1 MTTILF
7 PTRGG
12 QSSFP
17 NQDRV
22 IALAKERDAHL
33 IFLYVSNVEFLGSV
47 SSAALVDVVQ
57 DELEHMGE
65 FLLAMAQERADK
77 AGWKADAVVRSGS
90 FTDALRDVI
99 KNYDVDVLVLGAPGG
114 GHAVTT
120 ENFLNDLKDEMV
132 AEFDL
137 EVILL

>member
-17 NQDRV
+17 NQDKV
-22 IALAKERDAHL
+22 IDLAKELGAHL
-33 IFLYVSNVEFLGSV
+33 IFLYVSNVEFLNTV
-47 SSAALVDVVQ
+47 SSAAMVDVVE

-65 FLLAMAQERADK
+65 FLLAMAQERAEK

-90 FTDALRDVI
+90 FTAALREVI
-99 KNYDVDVLVLGAPGG
+99 ATHEVDILALGSPGSG
-114 GHAVTT
+114 QATT
-120 ENFLNDLKDEMV
+120 TAKYLEALKERLIK
-132 AEFDL
+132 EFNL

>member
-22 IALAKERDAHL
+22 IELAKERGAHL

-47 SSAALVDVVQ
+47 SSGAIVDVIE

-65 FLLAMAQERADK
+65 FLLAMAQERAEK

-90 FTDALRDVI
+90 FTEALREVI
-99 KNYDVDVLVLGAPGG
+99 AKHDVDVLVLGAPGDSQ
-114 GHAVTT
+114 ASTT
-120 ENFLNDLKDEMV
+120 SGFLDDLKKRLTT
-132 AEFDL
+132 EFDL

>member
-22 IALAKERDAHL
+22 IELAKERGAHL
-33 IFLYVSNVEFLGSV
+33 IFLYVSNVDFLGSV
-47 SSAALVDVVQ
+47 SSPALVDVVE

-65 FLLAMAQERADK
+65 FLLAMAQERAEK

-90 FTDALRDVI
+90 FREALREVI
-99 KNYDVDVLVLGAPGG
+99 EEHDVDVLVLGSPGNG
-114 GHAVTT
+114 QASTT
-120 ENFLNDLKDEMV
+120 ETYLEDLKGTLTSES
-132 AEFDL
+132 DL

>member
-12 QSSFP
+12 QSSYP

-22 IALAKERDAHL
+22 IELAKERGAHL

-47 SSAALVDVVQ
+47 SSAALVDVIE

-65 FLLAMAQERADK
+65 FLLAMAQERAEK

-90 FTDALRDVI
+90 FTEALREVI
-99 KNYDVDVLVLGAPGG
+99 EEHDVDVLVLGAPGDG
-114 GHAVTT
+114 LAITT
-120 ENFLNDLKDEMV
+120 SRFMKELKETLV